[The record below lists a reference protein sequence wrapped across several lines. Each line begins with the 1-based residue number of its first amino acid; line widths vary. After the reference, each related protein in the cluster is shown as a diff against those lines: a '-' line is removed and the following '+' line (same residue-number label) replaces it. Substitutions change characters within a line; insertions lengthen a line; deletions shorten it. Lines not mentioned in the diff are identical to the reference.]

1 MIAVFLY
8 TSCYDVTVLHVTLLL
23 KHFNKHSSSSFLKSS
38 SCFIEDLFAFW
49 WRLLFKWFRVK
60 IIRVTL

>member
-23 KHFNKHSSSSFLKSS
+23 KHFNKL
-38 SCFIEDLFAFW
+38 LFA
-49 WRLLFKWFRVK
+49 LFEKLFMFYGVYEGVLFL
-60 IIRVTL
+60 IVF

>member
-23 KHFNKHSSSSFLKSS
+23 KHFNKL
-38 SCFIEDLFAFW
+38 LFALLEKLFMFYRRSL
-49 WRLLFKWFRVK
+49 RLLVE
-60 IIRVTL
+60 IIV

>member
-23 KHFNKHSSSSFLKSS
+23 KHFNK
-38 SCFIEDLFAFW
+38 
-49 WRLLFKWFRVK
+49 LLFTLFEKPFMFYGVYEGVLFLIVFLRPLGVK